1 MAWKRPKKIGKWD
14 PASAISA
21 HPVAMERSISAE
33 QRDSGKE
40 FFHYM
45 PLVLLILQRALQSVN
60 PGSPGAL
67 SFALITRH
75 SNLRPPAIKPGFVNA
90 VAGAIEIGG
99 NPDRPCIPGTVD
111 TSD

>member
-1 MAWKRPKKIGKWD
+1 MAWNRPQKIGKWD

-45 PLVLLILQRALQSVN
+45 PFVLLILQKA
-60 PGSPGAL
+60 A
-67 SFALITRH
+67 
-75 SNLRPPAIKPGFVNA
+75 
-90 VAGAIEIGG
+90 
-99 NPDRPCIPGTVD
+99 
-111 TSD
+111 